1 LNGVAGAEIAVGY
14 DQAVRTTGNILL
26 LLELLL
32 FLQLTVTANK
42 KAELTTKRAKKELF
56 WDFIDN

>member
-1 LNGVAGAEIAVGY
+1 VAVIWA
-14 DQAVRTTGNILL
+14 LL

-32 FLQLTVTANK
+32 YLQLTVTANK
-42 KAELTTKRAKKELF
+42 KAELTTKRAKKDLF